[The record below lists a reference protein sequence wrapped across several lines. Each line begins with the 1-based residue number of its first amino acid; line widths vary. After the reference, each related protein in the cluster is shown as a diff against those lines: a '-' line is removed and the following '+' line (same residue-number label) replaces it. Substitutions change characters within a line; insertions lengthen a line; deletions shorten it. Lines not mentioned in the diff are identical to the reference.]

1 MNFALV
7 NNFTTSLN
15 VKSAHTVLIINRLV
29 DRGFLRRVDPICLK
43 ISPFFDLRF
52 LAGCFRH
59 RRQGTVYRYLSE
71 TFFQKHR
78 RENKNNKLSY
88 VSMKLGQ

>member
-1 MNFALV
+1 MNLALV
-7 NNFTTSLN
+7 NIITSSN
-15 VKSAHTVLIINRLV
+15 VKPAHTVFINRLV

-59 RRQGTVYRYLSE
+59 RRQRTVYGYLSE
-71 TFFQKHR
+71 TFF
-78 RENKNNKLSY
+78 KNTDEKIKIINY
-88 VSMKLGQ
+88 HTFQ

>member
-7 NNFTTSLN
+7 NNFTTPSN
-15 VKSAHTVLIINRLV
+15 VKSVHTVFINRLV

-59 RRQGTVYRYLSE
+59 RRQGTLYRYLSE
-71 TFFQKHR
+71 TFF
-78 RENKNNKLSY
+78 KNTDEKIRIINY
-88 VSMKLGQ
+88 HTFQ